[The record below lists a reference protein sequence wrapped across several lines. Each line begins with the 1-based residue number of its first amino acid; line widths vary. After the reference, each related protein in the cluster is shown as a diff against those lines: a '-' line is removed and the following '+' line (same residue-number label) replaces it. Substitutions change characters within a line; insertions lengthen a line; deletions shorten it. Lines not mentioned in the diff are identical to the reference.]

1 MHGLGLQ
8 GDGAETSGTLDA
20 ECPLYSFVQTFPLDL
35 LGLRN
40 PSSQI
45 PVFL

>member
-1 MHGLGLQ
+1 MDGLGLQ
-8 GDGAETSGTLDA
+8 GDGAETSAMLDGG
-20 ECPLYSFVQTFPLDL
+20 CPLCSFVHSFPLGL

-40 PSSQI
+40 SSSQI

>member
-1 MHGLGLQ
+1 MDGLGLQ
-8 GDGAETSGTLDA
+8 GDGAETSGMLDA
-20 ECPLYSFVQTFPLDL
+20 GCPLYSFVHTFSLGL

-40 PSSQI
+40 SSSQI